1 MKELLIVLL
10 LMSFVVN
17 KEIKCQ
23 PNEAL
28 DEQTQKCEKVYEEG
42 KVFNSDTLSCEL
54 YSVNITCPEGQIFNN
69 YTSSCEDKKVDT
81 TTENGDG
88 TTQDDNGTTQDGD
101 GTTQDGD
108 DTTKDGDGPRQDDDG
123 TT

>member
-1 MKELLIVLL
+1 MKGLLIVLL
-10 LMSFVVN
+10 LMSSVVN

-28 DEQTQKCEKVYEEG
+28 DEQTQKCEKKCEEG
-42 KVFNSDTLSCEL
+42 KVFNSDTLSCTL

-69 YTSSCEDKKVDT
+69 HTSSCEDKKVDT

-88 TTQDDNGTTQDGD
+88 TTQDDD
-101 GTTQDGD
+101 GTTEDGD
-108 DTTKDGDGPRQDDDG
+108 DTTKDGDGPRQDGDG
-123 TT
+123 TTQR